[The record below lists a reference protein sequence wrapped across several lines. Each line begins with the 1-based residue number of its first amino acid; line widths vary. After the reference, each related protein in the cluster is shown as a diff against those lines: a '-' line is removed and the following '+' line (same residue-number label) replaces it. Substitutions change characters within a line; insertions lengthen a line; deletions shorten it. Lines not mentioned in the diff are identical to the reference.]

1 MSFNDPQWGRSAG
14 SDKPRN
20 DEQENQQRQDQTQPD
35 PNDENRRREEADR
48 QASDNDRNNMSD
60 RRGNRNEGNDLDQL
74 WNDFNRMV
82 NSILGGKRILEAIV
96 KARTHGSLVAMT
108 KRLGRKNSLLG
119 VRMTIKRRRLR
130 ERPAPAAVSD
140 VIRNRFLYEV
150 LPD

>member
-20 DEQENQQRQDQTQPD
+20 DEQENQQRQDQNQPD

-82 NSILGGKRILEAIV
+82 NSILGGQKDPRGIV
-96 KARTHGSLVAMT
+96 KARTHGSLVA
-108 KRLGRKNSLLG
+108 RRNASGGRTACLASG
-119 VRMTIKRRRLR
+119 
-130 ERPAPAAVSD
+130 
-140 VIRNRFLYEV
+140 
-150 LPD
+150 

>member
-20 DEQENQQRQDQTQPD
+20 DEQENQQRQDQNQPD

-48 QASDNDRNNMSD
+48 QASDNDRNDMSD
-60 RRGNRNEGNDLDQL
+60 RRGSRNEGNDLDQL

-82 NSILGGKRILEAIV
+82 NSILV
-96 KARTHGSLVAMT
+96 KARTHGSLVATT

-130 ERPAPAAVSD
+130 ERPAPAADSD

>member
-20 DEQENQQRQDQTQPD
+20 DEQENQQRKDQNQPD
-35 PNDENRRREEADR
+35 PNDENNRREEADR
-48 QASDNDRNNMSD
+48 QACDNDRNNMSD

-74 WNDFNRMV
+74 GTISTVW
-82 NSILGGKRILEAIV
+82 SIRFSGGKRILEGIV
-96 KARTHGSLVAMT
+96 KARTHGSLVATT

-130 ERPAPAAVSD
+130 ERPEPAAVSD

>member
-20 DEQENQQRQDQTQPD
+20 DEQENQQRQDQNQPD
-35 PNDENRRREEADR
+35 PNDENKRREEADR

-82 NSILGGKRILEAIV
+82 NSILGGQKDPRGNRQSQDAWQSRRE
-96 KARTHGSLVAMT
+96 T

-130 ERPAPAAVSD
+130 ERPEPAAVSD

>member
-20 DEQENQQRQDQTQPD
+20 DEQENQQRQDQNQPD

-60 RRGNRNEGNDLDQL
+60 RRGSRNEGNDLDQL

-82 NSILGGKRILEAIV
+82 NSILGG
-96 KARTHGSLVAMT
+96 
-108 KRLGRKNSLLG
+108 GRDAG
-119 VRMTIKRRRLR
+119 GI
-130 ERPAPAAVSD
+130 ACQPAAVDQPYGHGIGAGSHA
-140 VIRNRFLYEV
+140 VGIAG
-150 LPD
+150 